1 MRELGKGDRGRLG
14 HLALDEGPQDGDRR
28 GDDRHGGLG
37 GTKDLDVHRGGFDS
51 IRDWGLAAETP
62 WMADLQLLSEM
73 SLRETIFMKAMM
85 PDLAS
90 VSEGGEGEL
99 G

>member
-1 MRELGKGDRGRLG
+1 
-14 HLALDEGPQDGDRR
+14 
-28 GDDRHGGLG
+28 
-37 GTKDLDVHRGGFDS
+37 
-51 IRDWGLAAETP
+51 
-62 WMADLQLLSEM
+62 MADLQLLSEM